1 MPSLSKYL
9 SSIDH
14 DLLLRIARHWEVD
27 METGDIG
34 QIVAALFVK
43 MSDKDDLD
51 EAIKHLPVEVK
62 KAWQSLRAKNN
73 RIPWSEFTNKFGSMR
88 ELGPAA
94 REREL
99 PDQRPANVTETLF
112 YRGLIGR
119 AFMDA
124 TPEPREFAFIPDEVA
139 ALCQTS
145 PTLSPGLGL
154 RPVPSSEIKRHQPG
168 NTRLLDHMTDWL
180 AQLRMHQD
188 LEEIYFSQAQ
198 INKVFIAS
206 LAVGL
211 GFVTPANELSPEKI
225 GVFLQAERLT
235 AFKDLFRLWKSSGEI
250 NDLLMIPE
258 LVFEGTW
265 RNDPVFSRNLILEQL
280 LNLDMQTW
288 FSLTSFIF
296 RVKNEM
302 PDFLRPAGNFDN
314 WSIRKKGS
322 KEYLA
327 GREYWDDIE
336 GAYLQY
342 LFAGPLHWLGVV
354 DLAYG
359 SEDVTP
365 LAFRLSPLAGYLLTQ
380 DSTPP
385 QTAAESSPKLLSDLT
400 IVMPVNASRLLR
412 YQVGR
417 FTKVISNSISE
428 TRFQISAESLTIS
441 EKSDLKVDQLLLLLE
456 KNIKV
461 PLPASYKKLAER
473 WDQRRIEVRIERATL
488 LRVEDSEVIKLLME
502 NPRTS
507 RLVRESLTEKTLLVE
522 PSGLEIIKKVL
533 LEAGIVPQIELDV

>member
-14 DLLLRIARHWEVD
+14 DLLLRIARHWEINV
-27 METGDIG
+27 ESGEVK
-34 QIVAALFVK
+34 QIESTLQST
-43 MSDKDDLD
+43 MTNKDVLD
-51 EAIKHLPVEVK
+51 EMVKNLSVEAK
-62 KAWQSLRAKNN
+62 KAWQLLQAKSN
-73 RIPWSEFTNKFGSMR
+73 RMPWSEFTNKHGSLR

-124 TPEPREFAFIPDEVA
+124 SPEPREFAFIPDEVA
-139 ALCQTS
+139 ALYTPSHIVQ
-145 PTLSPGLGL
+145 PGFGL

-188 LEEIYFSQAQ
+188 LEDIYFSQAQ
-198 INKVFIAS
+198 VSRQFIVSVAT
-206 LAVGL
+206 GG
-211 GFVTPANELSPEKI
+211 GFVTTSKDLSPEKI
-225 GVFLQAERLT
+225 GVFLQTERLT
-235 AFKDLFRLWKSSGEI
+235 ALKEVFQLWRSSDEI
-250 NDLLMIPE
+250 NDLLMIPD

-265 RNDPVFSRNLILEQL
+265 RNDPVFSRNAILDQL

-288 FSLTSFIF
+288 FSLSSFIF

-327 GREYWDDIE
+327 GRDHWDDIE
-336 GAYLQY
+336 GAYVRY

-359 SEDVTP
+359 SEDACP
-365 LAFRLSPLAGYLLTQ
+365 LAFRISPLAGYLLAPE
-380 DSTPP
+380 STPP
-385 QTAAESSPKLLSDLT
+385 LMAAESNPKLLSDLT
-400 IVMPVNASRLLR
+400 IVMPVNSSRLLR

-441 EKSDLKVDQLLLLLE
+441 EKNGLKVDQLLQLLE
-456 KNIKV
+456 KNTKL
-461 PLPASYKKLAER
+461 PLPVSYKKLAER

-507 RLVRESLTEKTLLVE
+507 RLVREALTEKTLLVE